1 MKCHCPMQV
10 TFVRS
15 HFTEIVSGEEN
26 LGLPE
31 LPKDVIQSL
40 LSSEELETQSE
51 DDILEVVPG
60 TLLTFLLLNFDGSA
74 ISDHLLMFFLRASCQ
89 GHFALTAVVP
99 IAAGCPDLVGC
110 RCQKQI

>member
-1 MKCHCPMQV
+1 MQV

-31 LPKDVIQSL
+31 LPNDVIQSL

-51 DDILEVVPG
+51 DDILEVVLN
-60 TLLTFLLLNFDGSA
+60 TSLKFLLTECMALLPRTNNS
-74 ISDHLLMFFLRASCQ
+74 
-89 GHFALTAVVP
+89 
-99 IAAGCPDLVGC
+99 
-110 RCQKQI
+110 

>member
-1 MKCHCPMQV
+1 MQV

-15 HFTEIVSGEEN
+15 HFTEIVSGEEH

-51 DDILEVVPG
+51 DDILEVLLN
-60 TLLTFLLLNFDGSA
+60 TSSTALLTECMALLTLINL
-74 ISDHLLMFFLRASCQ
+74 SD
-89 GHFALTAVVP
+89 
-99 IAAGCPDLVGC
+99 VGC
-110 RCQKQI
+110 

>member
-1 MKCHCPMQV
+1 MACYADCALRRATRGTRHCPKCLCPMQV

-51 DDILEVVPG
+51 DDILEVVLS
-60 TLLTFLLLNFDGSA
+60 TSLN
-74 ISDHLLMFFLRASCQ
+74 HC
-89 GHFALTAVVP
+89 
-99 IAAGCPDLVGC
+99 
-110 RCQKQI
+110 